1 MKSDGLIWLNCCW
14 LNSQPVDGDC
24 LPISVRVESLALFIT
39 ARGKI
44 HPQQI
49 KTKHK
54 KARAVFIILV
64 IYCVLIYLLHKSQNR
79 SSVNMELRQKQWK
92 QPCRIVTQYT
102 LLEPPYIWKPNLIF
116 VGIKANTKYI
126 VIHIWSCIVRV
137 SVWTAPYFS
146 QCIYN

>member
-14 LNSQPVDGDC
+14 LNSQPVDGDG

-92 QPCRIVTQYT
+92 QPCRIATY
-102 LLEPPYIWKPNLIF
+102 NM
-116 VGIKANTKYI
+116 VGVAVAM
-126 VIHIWSCIVRV
+126 VISTMHEKSCIDSHNARK
-137 SVWTAPYFS
+137 FE
-146 QCIYN
+146 